1 MRVLIVSGAHKGEVH
16 TVRDGQRSL
25 EIVNPSPRMA
35 PTFDKREGMIC
46 LTEPLYTTEV
56 YRLAW
61 ARLRYPHQP
70 DQAIDQLVGQSMSD
84 HDDPTI
90 ALVRYTLNR
99 ALHNPTNP

>member
-16 TVRDGQRSL
+16 EVRDGQRSL
-25 EIVNPSPRMA
+25 EIVNPSPSRA
-35 PTFDKREGMIC
+35 PVFTMHN
-46 LTEPLYTTEV
+46 EPSPEPMWTTEV
-56 YRLAW
+56 YRLGW

-84 HDDPTI
+84 YDDPTI